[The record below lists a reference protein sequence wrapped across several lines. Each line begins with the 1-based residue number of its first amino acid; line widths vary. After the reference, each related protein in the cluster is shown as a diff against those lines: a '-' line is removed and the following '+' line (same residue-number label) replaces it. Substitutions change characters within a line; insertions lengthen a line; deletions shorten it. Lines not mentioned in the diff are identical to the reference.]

1 MKMNYKRLRHACAVT
16 LIALLQ
22 LLAPAPSASA
32 QREHLTPEEIEL
44 VRENQA
50 LDARIGVFVKAAE
63 RRLRAV
69 SEPQAA
75 SVKPEKKEKE
85 NLGVLEGT
93 RAQLLSDLAGILD
106 EAITNIED
114 ASIHSEKSP
123 LIPKALRKLA
133 EGCNRLLPQLSAL
146 RQTIEDDRERDSLER
161 SIESAQQIVDAA
173 SKLPSEIKKQK

>member
-1 MKMNYKRLRHACAVT
+1 MKMNHRPFRHACAVT
-16 LIALLQ
+16 LLALLPF
-22 LLAPAPSASA
+22 LAPALSTSA

-50 LDARIGVFVKAAE
+50 LDARMGVFVKAAE

-69 SEPQAA
+69 SDPQAA
-75 SVKPEKKEKE
+75 SVKPEKETE
-85 NLGVLEGT
+85 NLGALEGT
-93 RAQLLSDLAGILD
+93 RTQLLSDIAGILD

-133 EGCNRLLPQLSAL
+133 EGCNRLLPQLTAL
-146 RQTIEDDRERDSLER
+146 RQTVEDERERDSLER

-173 SKLPSEIKKQK
+173 SKLPPEVKKQN